1 MAEDKFD
8 RGSALTVF
16 KSDRHE
22 DVAAIIFS
30 GLIVVVVLTYMAFI
44 VPSVNIKPTQ
54 DGKLV
59 ELFVTEGATVK
70 NGDKLYALE
79 VVKKKWVNNQM
90 EEKVTVENFTAKANG
105 KVLKVSGK
113 PGDKVKKGKET
124 LVVLEHE
131 KGTLP

>member
-1 MAEDKFD
+1 MSDKKK
-8 RGSALTVF
+8 SLTVF

-30 GLIVVVVLTYMAFI
+30 GLIVVFVLTYMAYI
-44 VPSVNIKPTQ
+44 VPSVKIKPTQ

-59 ELFVTEGATVK
+59 ELFVAEGATVK
-70 NGDKLYALE
+70 SGDKLYSLE

-90 EEKVTVENFTAKANG
+90 EEKVAVENFTAKANG
-105 KVLKVSGK
+105 KVLKVAGK

>member
-1 MAEDKFD
+1 MAEKNK
-8 RGSALTVF
+8 SLTVF

-22 DVAAIIFS
+22 DVASIIFS
-30 GLIVVVVLTYMAFI
+30 GLIVVFVLTYMAYI

-70 NGDKLYALE
+70 SGDKLYSLE

-90 EEKVTVENFTAKANG
+90 EEKIAVENFTAKANG

-124 LVVLEHE
+124 LVVLDHE

>member
-1 MAEDKFD
+1 MAEKNK
-8 RGSALTVF
+8 SLTVF

-44 VPSVNIKPTQ
+44 VPSVSIKPTQ

-59 ELFVTEGATVK
+59 ELFVSEGSMVK
-70 NGDKLYALE
+70 SGDKLYSLE

-90 EEKVTVENFTAKANG
+90 EEKVVVENFTAKTNG

-124 LVVLEHE
+124 LVVLDHE

>member
-1 MAEDKFD
+1 MAEKNK
-8 RGSALTVF
+8 SLTVF

-30 GLIVVVVLTYMAFI
+30 GLIVVMVLTYMAFI
-44 VPSVNIKPTQ
+44 VPSVNIKPTL

-59 ELFVTEGATVK
+59 ELFVGEGAMVK
-70 NGDKLYALE
+70 SGDKLYSLE
-79 VVKKKWVNNQM
+79 VVKKKWANNQM
-90 EEKVTVENFTAKANG
+90 EEKVAVETFTAKANG
-105 KVLKVSGK
+105 KVLKVSGN

-124 LVVLEHE
+124 LVVLDHE

>member
-1 MAEDKFD
+1 MAEKNT
-8 RGSALTVF
+8 SLTVF

-44 VPSVNIKPTQ
+44 VPSVKIKPTQ

-59 ELFVTEGATVK
+59 ELFVSEGSMVK
-70 NGDKLYALE
+70 KGDKLYSLE

-90 EEKVTVENFTAKANG
+90 EEKVTVENFTAKTNG
-105 KVLKVSGK
+105 KVLKIAGK
-113 PGDKVKKGKET
+113 PGEKVKKGKET
-124 LVVLEHE
+124 LVVLDHE

>member
-1 MAEDKFD
+1 MSDKKK
-8 RGSALTVF
+8 SLTVF

-30 GLIVVVVLTYMAFI
+30 GLIVVFVLTYMAYI
-44 VPSVNIKPTQ
+44 VPSVKIKPTQ

-59 ELFVTEGATVK
+59 ELFVAEGATVK
-70 NGDKLYALE
+70 SGDKLYSLE

-90 EEKVTVENFTAKANG
+90 EEKVAVESFSAKANG

>member
-1 MAEDKFD
+1 MAEKNK
-8 RGSALTVF
+8 SLTVF

-22 DVAAIIFS
+22 DMAAIIFS

-44 VPSVNIKPTQ
+44 VPSVNIKPTL

-59 ELFVTEGATVK
+59 ELFVGEGAMVK
-70 NGDKLYALE
+70 SGDKLYSLE
-79 VVKKKWVNNQM
+79 VVKKKWANNQM
-90 EEKVTVENFTAKANG
+90 EEKVAVETFTAKANG
-105 KVLKVSGK
+105 KVLKVSGT

-124 LVVLEHE
+124 IVVLDHE

>member
-1 MAEDKFD
+1 MSKKNQ
-8 RGSALTVF
+8 SLTVF

-30 GLIVVVVLTYMAFI
+30 GLIVLTMLTYMAFL
-44 VPSVNIKPTQ
+44 VPSVKIKAPQ

-59 ELFVTEGATVK
+59 ELFVAEGAQIK
-70 NGDKLYALE
+70 KGDKLYSLE
-79 VVKKKWVNNQM
+79 VVKKKWVNNKM
-90 EEKVTVENFTAKANG
+90 EEKVAVESFTAKANG
-105 KVLKVSGK
+105 KVLKVAGK

-124 LVVLEHE
+124 LVTLEHE

>member
-1 MAEDKFD
+1 MAEKNK
-8 RGSALTVF
+8 SLTVF

-44 VPSVNIKPTQ
+44 VPSVSIKPTQ

-59 ELFVTEGATVK
+59 ELFVSEGSMVK
-70 NGDKLYALE
+70 NGDKLYSLE

-90 EEKVTVENFTAKANG
+90 EEKVVVENFTAKANG

>member
-1 MAEDKFD
+1 MAEKNK
-8 RGSALTVF
+8 SLTVF

-22 DVAAIIFS
+22 DMAAIIFS

-44 VPSVNIKPTQ
+44 VPSVNIKPTL
-54 DGKLV
+54 DGKLA
-59 ELFVTEGATVK
+59 ELFVSEGAMVK
-70 NGDKLYALE
+70 SGDKLYSLE

-90 EEKVTVENFTAKANG
+90 EEKMAVETFTAKANG
-105 KVLKVSGK
+105 KVLKVSGN

-124 LVVLEHE
+124 LVVLDHE

>member
-1 MAEDKFD
+1 MAEKNK
-8 RGSALTVF
+8 SLTVF

-44 VPSVNIKPTQ
+44 VPSVKIKPTQ

-59 ELFVTEGATVK
+59 ELFVTEGSMVK
-70 NGDKLYALE
+70 NGDKLYSLE

-90 EEKVTVENFTAKANG
+90 EEKVVVENFTAKTNG

-124 LVVLEHE
+124 LVVLDHE

>member
-1 MAEDKFD
+1 MAEKNK
-8 RGSALTVF
+8 SLTVF

-30 GLIVVVVLTYMAFI
+30 GLIVVFVLTYMAFI
-44 VPSVNIKPTQ
+44 VPSVKIKPTQ

-59 ELFVTEGATVK
+59 ELFVSEGTMVK
-70 NGDKLYALE
+70 NGDKLYSLE

-90 EEKVTVENFTAKANG
+90 EEKVTVENFTAKTNG
-105 KVLKVSGK
+105 KVLKVTGK

-124 LVVLEHE
+124 LVVLDHE

>member
-1 MAEDKFD
+1 MAEKNK
-8 RGSALTVF
+8 SLTVF

-30 GLIVVVVLTYMAFI
+30 GLIVVFVLTYMAYI
-44 VPSVNIKPTQ
+44 VPSVSIKPTQ

-59 ELFVTEGATVK
+59 ELFVAEGAMVK
-70 NGDKLYALE
+70 NGDKLYSLE

-90 EEKVTVENFTAKANG
+90 EEKIAVENFTAKANG

>member
-1 MAEDKFD
+1 MSDKKK
-8 RGSALTVF
+8 SLTVF

-30 GLIVVVVLTYMAFI
+30 GLIVVFVLTYMAYI
-44 VPSVNIKPTQ
+44 VPSVKIKPTQ

-59 ELFVTEGATVK
+59 ELFVTEGVDVK
-70 NGDKLYALE
+70 KGDKLYSLE
-79 VVKKKWVNNQM
+79 LVKKKWVNNQM
-90 EEKVTVENFTAKANG
+90 EEKVAVEAFTAKANG